1 MSADP
6 TKIILRPVITEK
18 ATILKE
24 KFREVCFEVPTTAN
38 KSEIKKAVEQLFKV
52 HVVKVNTM
60 RRKGKLKR
68 ERAARYGRTSFH
80 KRAMV
85 TLKAGDKIEIV

>member
-1 MSADP
+1 MKSAY
-6 TKIILRPVITEK
+6 TIIKTLILSEKISREMEK
-18 ATILKE
+18 AN
-24 KFREVCFEVPTTAN
+24 RYCFKVEPSAN
-38 KSEIKKAVEQLFKV
+38 KLEIKQAVEQLFKV

-80 KRAMV
+80 KRALV
-85 TLKAGDKIEIV
+85 TLKAGDKIEVV